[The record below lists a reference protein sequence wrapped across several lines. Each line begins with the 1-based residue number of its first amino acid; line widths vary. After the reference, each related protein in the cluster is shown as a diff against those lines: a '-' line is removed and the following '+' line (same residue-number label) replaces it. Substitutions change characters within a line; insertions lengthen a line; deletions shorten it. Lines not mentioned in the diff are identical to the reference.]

1 MSTRFGT
8 ALSIVMLAGA
18 AIVAAQ
24 TPPTRSAAWETLARL
39 PLPEE
44 SDPVIAVSN
53 FRLNAAPPTPL
64 PIGAG
69 HTHQG
74 PVIGYVIEGE
84 IETQIEPAP
93 AAFYRFMRNTRTTE
107 PARLITFA
115 AGSRGQPVPFIT
127 VLREERLASTRNQ
140 DVSLLRITLPPGV
153 RSDAHAHSGPGLVYV
168 LQGNIE
174 AIGAAEPRSYSA
186 GETLLDPAA
195 GTGLTFRNVSNSD
208 TARLLLYQVGAVANP
223 PRSQRP

>member
-1 MSTRFGT
+1 MDERAAPGGEGAVPHETT
-8 ALSIVMLAGA
+8 AVLIARARAGD
-18 AIVAAQ
+18 
-24 TPPTRSAAWETLARL
+24 TPAGQRLFARL
-39 PLPEE
+39 LP
-44 SDPVIAVSN
+44 VLRRWAHH
-53 FRLNAAPPTPL
+53 R
-64 PIGAG
+64 
-69 HTHQG
+69 
-74 PVIGYVIEGE
+74 Y
-84 IETQIEPAP
+84 
-93 AAFYRFMRNTRTTE
+93 
-107 PARLITFA
+107 PARLRDARDTEDL
-115 AGSRGQPVPFIT
+115 V
-127 VLREERLASTRNQ
+127 Q
-140 DVSLLRITLPPGV
+140 DVLLRAFRRIDSFENREITLPPGV

>member
-1 MSTRFGT
+1 MRACYVTESPR
-8 ALSIVMLAGA
+8 AKYSID
-18 AIVAAQ
+18 
-24 TPPTRSAAWETLARL
+24 PDRL
-39 PLPEE
+39 KRRCNSRPLL
-44 SDPVIAVSN
+44 D
-53 FRLNAAPPTPL
+53 AAPPTPL

-93 AAFYRFMRNTRTTE
+93 AAFYKPGEFFSEPAGHLHRFMRNTRTTE

-127 VLREERLASTRNQ
+127 VLREERLASTKNQ